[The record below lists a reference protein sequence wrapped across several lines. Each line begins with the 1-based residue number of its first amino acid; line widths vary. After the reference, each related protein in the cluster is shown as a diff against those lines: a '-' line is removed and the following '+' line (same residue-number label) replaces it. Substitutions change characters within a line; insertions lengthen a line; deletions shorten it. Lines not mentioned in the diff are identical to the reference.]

1 MSSRFIRYAAFAA
14 LTALGASPAL
24 HAQDDGG
31 VRVFTFGRPR
41 IGVTVATSAD
51 QENDKLGARIRDVT
65 PDGPADKAGLKSGD
79 IITKFNGVSLGG
91 AKAEDDDDSG
101 PGQKLIELA
110 QKLEPGDT
118 VALEYRRDGNTRSVK
133 LVAQDLHGGMRT
145 FSFNGPGGRNFT
157 FQGPGDGPG
166 MELPRMMLRG
176 PEGMGGMPGQ
186 MRFMFGEPGFGDGVE
201 LAELNDDLG
210 DYFGTRTGVLVL
222 KAPRDSTLPL
232 RAGDVILS
240 IDGRAPKSVDQ
251 VSRIL
256 RSYDGG
262 EAVKLELMRKQKKT
276 TVTWTVPA
284 ERTKERM
291 RWRSPQHTPPPASER
306 S

>member
-1 MSSRFIRYAAFAA
+1 MSQRFLRLVAFAS
-14 LTALGASPAL
+14 LIALGASPAL
-24 HAQDDGG
+24 HAQDDGA
-31 VRVFTFGRPR
+31 VRVFAFGRPR

-51 QENDKLGARIRDVT
+51 KDNDKLGARIRDVT
-65 PDGPADKAGLKSGD
+65 PDGPADKAGLRSGD
-79 IITKFNGVSLGG
+79 IITRFNGVVLGG

-118 VALEYRRDGNTRSVK
+118 VAVEYRRDGNSRSVK

-157 FQGPGDGPG
+157 FRGPGDGPE

-176 PEGMGGMPGQ
+176 PEGMPGE
-186 MRFMFGEPGFGDGVE
+186 MRLMLDQPGFGDGVE

-232 RAGDVILS
+232 KAGDVILS

-284 ERTKERM
+284 ERMKERM
-291 RWRSPQHTPPPASER
+291 HWRSPQHTPPPASER

>member
-1 MSSRFIRYAAFAA
+1 MSPRFIRHVALAAC
-14 LTALGASPAL
+14 TALAVAPAL
-24 HAQDDGG
+24 YAQDDGN
-31 VRVFTFGRPR
+31 VRVFAFGRPR
-41 IGVTVATSAD
+41 IGVTVATTAD
-51 QENDKLGARIRDVT
+51 KESDKLGARIQGVT

-79 IITKFNGVSLGG
+79 IITRFNGVALGG
-91 AKAEDDDDSG
+91 VKADDDDDSG
-101 PGQKLIELA
+101 PGERLIELA

-118 VALEYRRDGNTRSVK
+118 VAVEYRRDGASRSAK

-145 FSFNGPGGRNFT
+145 FSFNGPGGRGFT
-157 FQGPGDGPG
+157 FQGPGDGHD

-176 PEGMGGMPGQ
+176 PDMMGDMPGQ
-186 MRFMFGEPGFGDGVE
+186 MRFMLGDAGLGDGLE

-222 KAPRDSTLPL
+222 RAPRDSTLPL
-232 RAGDVILS
+232 KAGDVILG

-251 VSRIL
+251 VRRIF

-262 EAVKLELMRKQKKT
+262 EAVKLEVMRKQKRS

-284 ERTKERM
+284 ERIKDRM
-291 RWRSPQHTPPPASER
+291 QWRAPRHAPPPPAER